1 MSNKI
6 DASGITIET
15 FAEILDAI
23 INGTLDVAGLK
34 SIYGDDINVDS
45 ASPDGQQINIFALS
59 KRDILELITD
69 SYNSKDPDQAVGVA
83 LDAVSQLC
91 GIVRKGGTY
100 TYVAVDVTVDR
111 AVNLV
116 GLDESESP
124 FTISDGNGNNF
135 YLLESVSLSAGS
147 TSLNFRAA
155 EVGSVQV
162 LIHTLTTQVTI
173 VLGVTAVD
181 NSTVP
186 YSNGQD
192 QETDA
197 QLRVR
202 RQASVALPA
211 QGMLS
216 GLYAGL
222 QALDGVAEVVIYEN
236 TENTVDGDGVPA
248 HSIWV
253 IVDGGTAA
261 DIGAV
266 IYKYR
271 NAGCGMKGDETVVIT
286 QVDGS
291 SYEVYYT
298 EAVDA
303 DLYLEFTATSK
314 TGASIDT
321 DSLKTSIVAA
331 LNLGIHEIADITSIT
346 AIIAGI
352 NPDLIITDCQVS
364 LNGSD
369 WADSVEPVQLFEKFT
384 LTEENITI
392 S

>member
-1 MSNKI
+1 
-6 DASGITIET
+6 
-15 FAEILDAI
+15 
-23 INGTLDVAGLK
+23 
-34 SIYGDDINVDS
+34 
-45 ASPDGQQINIFALS
+45 
-59 KRDILELITD
+59 
-69 SYNSKDPDQAVGVA
+69 
-83 LDAVSQLC
+83 
-91 GIVRKGGTY
+91 
-100 TYVAVDVTVDR
+100 
-111 AVNLV
+111 
-116 GLDESESP
+116 
-124 FTISDGNGNNF
+124 
-135 YLLESVSLSAGS
+135 
-147 TSLNFRAA
+147 
-155 EVGSVQV
+155 
-162 LIHTLTTQVTI
+162 
-173 VLGVTAVD
+173 
-181 NSTVP
+181 
-186 YSNGQD
+186 
-192 QETDA
+192 
-197 QLRVR
+197 
-202 RQASVALPA
+202 
-211 QGMLS
+211 
-216 GLYAGL
+216 
-222 QALDGVAEVVIYEN
+222 VAEVVIYEN

>member
-6 DASGITIET
+6 DASGISIET
-15 FAEILDAI
+15 LAEILDAI
-23 INGTLDVAGLK
+23 VNGTTDVEGLK
-34 SIYGDDINVDS
+34 AIYGSDINVDS
-45 ASPDGQQINIFALS
+45 ASPDGQAINIFALS

-69 SYNSKDPDQAVGVA
+69 NYNSKDPDQAVGVA
-83 LDAVSQLC
+83 LDALSQLC
-91 GIVRKGGTY
+91 GITRKGGTY

-111 AVNLV
+111 SVNLV
-116 GLDESESP
+116 GLDDSDSP

-261 DIGAV
+261 DIGEV